1 MYVSSNGPEDEDAIR
16 MPLLLAR
23 LQRGLEDLDGL
34 LHNRRCVNQLDD
46 EHLLACELLAHLAD
60 SLREAVLNSINWAYA
75 SRNRLS
81 RGCSVSE
88 SSFVIELFFSALGC
102 FFRSVELDESF
113 LNLCSSNHLTEG
125 SSFGEAS
132 KNDLG
137 VNGGHVKK
145 KMKKPVIATAKNVE
159 IDLTVEK
166 ISREWLEWSTGKFPF
181 LAKRMTQEKFYSA
194 LMKTKKTL
202 EMTSEQIEA
211 MYRWIKKDSFWSEHA
226 ISPSSLLT
234 DSRNGIKKIDNIL
247 SQMRNQIVR
256 ENPFIDFDEN
266 WQNPFD

>member
-1 MYVSSNGPEDEDAIR
+1 LTVQFDDLSTLHPCISGIKAADSGKKSNGSPPDPPSPHISC
-16 MPLLLAR
+16 
-23 LQRGLEDLDGL
+23 
-34 LHNRRCVNQLDD
+34 NRFFSV
-46 EHLLACELLAHLAD
+46 
-60 SLREAVLNSINWAYA
+60 I
-75 SRNRLS
+75 RNRLS
-81 RGCSVSE
+81 RGCSGSE
-88 SSFVIELFFSALGC
+88 SRFVIELFFSALGC
-102 FFRSVELDESF
+102 FFRGVELDESF

-125 SSFGEAS
+125 SSFEEAS

-137 VNGGHVKK
+137 VSGGHVKK

-159 IDLTVEK
+159 IDFTVEK
-166 ISREWLEWSTGKFPF
+166 VSREWLEWSTGKFPF

-194 LMKTKKTL
+194 LMKAKKTL

-211 MYRWIKKDSFWSEHA
+211 MYDWIKKDSFWSEHA